1 VSEADL
7 VARSKRGDPE
17 AFGRL
22 IRRYE
27 DRIYR
32 LAHSVCAGLP
42 AEAEDVYQETFLT
55 AFKKISGFRSDADLG
70 TWLYR
75 IASNLCWMR
84 FRDERRRK
92 SVPLPEWTEGDE
104 TSSRA
109 QLSDPSPRP
118 DEAARKKEL
127 AKAVSEALGALPVE
141 YRLALTLRDVEG
153 LSGEDTAKALG
164 LSLPAMKS
172 RLHRGR
178 LLLRELLDRRYGGGG
193 DA

>member
-1 VSEADL
+1 MKAREAAL
-7 VARSKRGDPE
+7 VEASKKGD
-17 AFGRL
+17 AGSFGKL
-22 IRRYE
+22 IGLYE

-55 AFKKISGFRSDADLG
+55 AFKKIGQFRSSSDLG

-84 FRDERRRK
+84 YRGKRK
-92 SVPLPEWTEGDE
+92 EPVVPILDSEGEEGDP
-104 TSSRA
+104 RF
-109 QLSDPSPRP
+109 QLRDWAPLP

-127 AKAVSEALGALPVE
+127 GSAVAKALGELPVE
-141 YRLALTLRDVEG
+141 YRLVLTLRDIEG
-153 LSGEDTAKALG
+153 LSNEDTAKAVG
-164 LSLPAMKS
+164 ASVAAVKS

-178 LLLRELLDRRYGGGG
+178 MFLRDRLDRFFAGTP
-193 DA
+193 A